1 VTPETIAALLAS
13 PVLGAVA
20 AKGWQ
25 WWTTRD
31 AAKLAAEAA
40 EAKVRHERE
49 AASRVASAGE
59 RADIVALLQQQL
71 AAGEGRAET
80 ASARAVAMAGSLT
93 EVAAAMREN
102 SAALDALRAALTA
115 SLDATRGALSEHA
128 AEEYAAMREMHTMLR
143 QLVGDGSDVSRA
155 SIVPGVRGP
164 TPPRGIVPL
173 PAAPAPARRGGE

>member
-1 VTPETIAALLAS
+1 MTPETIAALLAS

-40 EAKVRHERE
+40 EAKARHERE
-49 AASRVASAGE
+49 AASRATVAAE

-71 AAGEGRAET
+71 TAGEARAEL
-80 ASARAVAMAGSLT
+80 AVARSAALATALS
-93 EVAAAMREN
+93 ENAAAMREN
-102 SAALDALRAALTA
+102 SASLDALRSALA
-115 SLDATRGALSEHA
+115 DHA
-128 AEEYAAMREMHTMLR
+128 AEEFATLREVHAVVR
-143 QLVGDGSDVSRA
+143 QIVGDGSEVSRT
-155 SIVPGVRGP
+155 SIVPGLRGP

-173 PAAPAPARRGGE
+173 PAVTAPARKGGE